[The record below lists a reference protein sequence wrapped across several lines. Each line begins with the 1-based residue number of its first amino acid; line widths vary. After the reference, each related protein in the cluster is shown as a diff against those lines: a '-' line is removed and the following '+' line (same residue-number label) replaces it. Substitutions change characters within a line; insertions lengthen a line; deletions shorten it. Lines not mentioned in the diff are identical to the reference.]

1 MVTMRQALSL
11 GVACLSLA
19 LGSVSYG
26 QEAPLGASLEGLLKS
41 AKDNN
46 PEFASMRFDAAAA
59 TERVV
64 SASALPDPK
73 FRTEWRD
80 ITRMGEQSPK
90 LLPARVGS
98 TRYLLMQ
105 DLPWAGKRDLMRE
118 VATSDAAA
126 AKGQR
131 QGTWLELATRIKIA
145 HVR

>member
-64 SASALPDPK
+64 SPAHCQIRSSAPNGAISRAWASK
-73 FRTEWRD
+73 VRR
-80 ITRMGEQSPK
+80 S
-90 LLPARVGS
+90 
-98 TRYLLMQ
+98 YL
-105 DLPWAGKRDLMRE
+105 DVWA
-118 VATSDAAA
+118 VPV
-126 AKGQR
+126 
-131 QGTWLELATRIKIA
+131 IC
-145 HVR
+145 

>member
-73 FRTEWRD
+73 FRTEYHAHGRA
-80 ITRMGEQSPK
+80 K
-90 LLPARVGS
+90 
-98 TRYLLMQ
+98 
-105 DLPWAGKRDLMRE
+105 
-118 VATSDAAA
+118 SDALTWTC
-126 AKGQR
+126 GQYPLSADAGFAVGR
-131 QGTWLELATRIKIA
+131 QTRSQT
-145 HVR
+145 